1 MKKLLILGKVALVL
15 AFLRIGNLYAQPED
29 LELRNVSIVST
40 KSYTAINTVTAKEN
54 FVVGDGGEVTI
65 GAPSVYF
72 LPDVKVADGGTLYI
86 VSESIALSNDPLFN
100 HLGLKVSQNYP
111 NPFRQQ
117 TQIDYQLDKGGEL
130 KIWVFD
136 RSGRRIRRLFEGNQ
150 IQGTYQLIWEGKD
163 DEGRELSSGM
173 YLIRFQSDHFQYSQ
187 KVFKL
192 P

>member
-1 MKKLLILGKVALVL
+1 MKKLLILGKAALVL
-15 AFLRIGNLYAQPED
+15 IFLRVGNLYAQPDD

-40 KSYTAINTVTAKEN
+40 KSYTAINTITAKEN

-65 GAPSVYF
+65 GAPSVYL

-86 VSESIALSNDPLFN
+86 VSESIALSNDRFFN

-150 IQGTYQLIWEGKD
+150 IPGTYQLIWEGKD

>member
-1 MKKLLILGKVALVL
+1 MKKLFIVGKAALL
-15 AFLRIGNLYAQPED
+15 LTFLSIGNLYAQPDD

-65 GAPSVYF
+65 GAPSVYL

-86 VSESIALSNDPLFN
+86 VSESIALSNDRLFN

-117 TQIDYQLDKGGEL
+117 TQIDFQLDKGGEL
-130 KIWVFD
+130 RIWVFD
-136 RSGRRIRRLFEGNQ
+136 QSGRLVRRLFEGNQ
-150 IQGTYQLIWEGKD
+150 GPGAHQLIWEGQD

-173 YLIRFQSDHFQYSQ
+173 YLLRFQSDHFQYSQ
-187 KVFKL
+187 KLFKL